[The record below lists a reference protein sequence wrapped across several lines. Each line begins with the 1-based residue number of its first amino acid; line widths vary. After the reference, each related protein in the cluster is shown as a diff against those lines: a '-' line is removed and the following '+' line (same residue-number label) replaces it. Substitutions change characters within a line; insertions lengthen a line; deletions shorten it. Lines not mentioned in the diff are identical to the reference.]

1 IFVYWFENNM
11 VEGYRILYK
20 EGSATTTAWQS
31 RSRSFALQ
39 RLRSNSMIDHG
50 KSAVRALPALP
61 VALHNRA
68 VSDVYY
74 ASAMSVLT
82 LYLEDNLN
90 DGSDKLESR

>member
-1 IFVYWFENNM
+1 M

-39 RLRSNSMIDHG
+39 RLRSKSMIDHG
-50 KSAVRALPALP
+50 KSAVRALP